1 MNKQLPYGCYHLCCW
16 EAVVQPVLCYLIIY
30 ICRDSAV
37 CYLIIYIC
45 RDSASGFCYIND
57 IVLCILRLL
66 SKFSRVL
73 YVDLDLHHGDGNVP
87 LFHFYSGV
95 FRISKRGA
103 KFLLATWRPYINY
116 VTLQGWESKYDSLW
130 QGIRWSSCDVT
141 HSILFIILIIK

>member
-1 MNKQLPYGCYHLCCW
+1 MLEWDLMTPSYQ
-16 EAVVQPVLCYLIIY
+16 VLWFLE
-30 ICRDSAV
+30 RVLLQEAV
-37 CYLIIYIC
+37 CYLIVYIC

-87 LFHFYSGV
+87 LFHIIFNSGV

-103 KFLLATWRPYINY
+103 KFLLATNAH
-116 VTLQGWESKYDSLW
+116 TN
-130 QGIRWSSCDVT
+130 
-141 HSILFIILIIK
+141 